1 MNIYPHQ
8 VALVTFDN
16 KVRYHGDGGQGAS
29 QLDSGS
35 LDDYHV
41 LIKQGQMF
49 GSDLSLQEI
58 TESLR

>member
-16 KVRYHGDGGQGAS
+16 KVRYQGDGGQGAS

-49 GSDLSLQEI
+49 GSDLSL
-58 TESLR
+58 